1 MHSHEETIIV
11 AMAYRGYL
19 FGSRQAAWVGTIIG
33 CVLIMTLSFGGC
45 ASHSLKGIRIDPADL
60 ESLPASIRHDV
71 PFIPQNDNYS
81 CATTSLAM
89 AISYYEDGTIA
100 IDKDAAWQ
108 ISGTDR
114 ETVRKMGNDMAG
126 LERLATHFGYESEYG
141 NRLSMSTLEVLL
153 SQNALIVLNIR
164 AYRTGRQTH
173 AVLATGYDHTR
184 ETLYIND
191 PGDSPK
197 EMSYADLEAR
207 WSAYLSNPRGMSRR
221 SGFVIY
227 P

>member
-1 MHSHEETIIV
+1 
-11 AMAYRGYL
+11 MAYHGCF
-19 FGSRQAAWVGTIIG
+19 FGSRRAAWAETIVG
-33 CVLIMTLSFGGC
+33 CVLVLTLFLAGC
-45 ASHSLKGIRIDPADL
+45 ASRSLKGIRIDAADL
-60 ESLPASIRHDV
+60 ESIPDSIRHDV
-71 PFIPQNDNYS
+71 PFIAQNDNYS

-89 AISYYEDGTIA
+89 AISYYEDGTTA
-100 IDKDAAWQ
+100 IDKDSAWQ
-108 ISGTDR
+108 ISGIDR

-141 NRLSMSTLEVLL
+141 NRLSISTLEFLL

-164 AYRTGRQTH
+164 ASRTGRQTH
-173 AVLATGYDHTR
+173 AVLATGYNRTR

-221 SGFVIY
+221 SGFVVY

>member
-1 MHSHEETIIV
+1 
-11 AMAYRGYL
+11 MAYHECF
-19 FGSRQAAWVGTIIG
+19 FGSRRAGWVETIVG
-33 CVLIMTLSFGGC
+33 CVLVLTLFLAGC
-45 ASHSLKGIRIDPADL
+45 ASHSLKGIRIDAADL
-60 ESLPASIRHDV
+60 ESIPDSIRHDV
-71 PFIPQNDNYS
+71 PFIAQNDNYS

-89 AISYYEDGTIA
+89 AISYYEDGTTA
-100 IDKDAAWQ
+100 IDKDSAWQ
-108 ISGTDR
+108 ISGIDR

-126 LERLATHFGYESEYG
+126 LERLAAHFGYESEYG
-141 NRLSMSTLEVLL
+141 NRLSISTLEFLL

-164 AYRTGRQTH
+164 ASRTGRQTH
-173 AVLATGYDHTR
+173 AVLATGYNRMR